1 MKGRLLLLLVFV
13 AGASALYI
21 PHGLVE
27 DIKALLWPQQPIQ
40 QSLQSCQNTP
50 KSRSCWGQYDIDTN
64 YYTTFP
70 DTGNTVEVWLSAEES
85 ICNQDGYERS
95 CMTFNGTMP
104 GPPVIANWGD
114 NLVIHVTNNLPSDGT
129 TVHWHGVRQLDSVQY
144 DGVPGVTQC
153 PIPPGKTLTYR
164 YKVTQ
169 YGSSWYHSH
178 ISLQY
183 SEGLF
188 GPLIFKGPAT
198 ANYDEDLG
206 ALFLQDWSH
215 IPTVSAWRNKEKYGI
230 THSLNNILINGTNTF
245 DCSTVSDESCVGG
258 GKKFETVFQPAKKYL
273 LRLINVA
280 TDSQFQFSI
289 DGHKLKVIANDFVP
303 IKPYET
309 DSIVI
314 NAAQRYDIIIEANAP
329 PGNYWLR
336 AVWVHACAGVAN
348 DHPEDSTGII
358 RYNAAS
364 TSDPTSLTAVKAPT
378 TCSDEPLESLVPH
391 LKFDVTNIAG
401 TTLEELS
408 VRFTHEALFKWTI
421 NSSSLVLDWGNPTL
435 KRVLNNESVF
445 PTEYNIVSVDVSMQ
459 STKSCSHNICS
470 NAVGTS

>member
-1 MKGRLLLLLVFV
+1 MKGRFLLQLVLV
-13 AGASALYI
+13 VGSSGLYVPQGI
-21 PHGLVE
+21 IE
-27 DIKALLWPQQPIQ
+27 NIKALLWPEQPLQQLPQ
-40 QSLQSCQNTP
+40 LCQNTP
-50 KSRSCWGQYDIDTN
+50 TSRNCWGQYDIDTN

-104 GPPVIANWGD
+104 GPPIIANWGD
-114 NLVIHVTNNLPSDGT
+114 NLIIHVTNNLPSDGT

-153 PIPPGKTLTYR
+153 PIPPGETLTYR

-188 GPLIFKGPAT
+188 GPLIFNGPAT
-198 ANYDEDLG
+198 ADYDEDLG

-215 IPTVSAWRNKEKYGI
+215 IPTISAWTNKEKYGI
-230 THSLNNILINGTNTF
+230 THSLNNLLINGTNTF
-245 DCSTVSDESCVGG
+245 DCSTISDKNCIGGG
-258 GKKFETVFQPAKKYL
+258 GKKSEIIFQPGKKYL
-273 LRLINVA
+273 IRLINVA

-289 DGHKLKVIANDFVP
+289 DNHTLKVIANDFVP
-303 IKPYET
+303 IKPYST
-309 DSIVI
+309 SSIVI

-336 AVWVHACAGVAN
+336 ATWVHACAGVAN
-348 DHPEDSTGII
+348 DHPENSTGII
-358 RYNAAS
+358 RYDAAS
-364 TSDPTSLTAVKAPT
+364 TSDPTSVSAIKAPT

-391 LKFDVTNIAG
+391 LKYDVMNIAG

-408 VRFTHEALFKWTI
+408 VRFTHEALFQWTS
-421 NSSSLVLDWGNPTL
+421 NSSSLVLEWGEPTL
-435 KRVLNNESVF
+435 KKVVDHESVF
-445 PTEYNIVSVDVSMQ
+445 PTELNIVAIDVSLLF
-459 STKSCSHNICS
+459 N
-470 NAVGTS
+470 